1 MLTTELEIIDTLKNS
16 DCHHLSI
23 LAANPQNELFRATYE
38 QGKVAYKNQGNYIF
52 TIGGILAKKENKL
65 NVYRE
70 FSSFAKAKNKRIV
83 ALHSTLDDLEILQ
96 QYNYSINQLGS
107 SYSIDIRQFSFT
119 GKNHATMRNK
129 INKARRK
136 GLIVQEIRNHEQ
148 FISLRDSLEE
158 IDAEWLANKA
168 AKELAFMV
176 IDKSIVDFPSENYR
190 LFVARCEENILA
202 YILYTRSYGEYKGW
216 VHDLSR
222 QRNNA
227 PMGTL
232 PLINIEAIE
241 EFKKTEEKYLN
252 FGFTPLADLSQEW
265 EITGKESKIFSRI
278 ARFLQK
284 HGNAIYPS
292 QGQRQYKMSWR
303 PNIIK
308 PEYIA
313 FQGGFKIGALLAFLK
328 ITNSF

>member
-1 MLTTELEIIDTLKNS
+1 MLATESGIIDTLKNS
-16 DCHHLSI
+16 DCHHLSF
-23 LAANPQNELFRATYE
+23 LAANPQTELFRATNK
-38 QGKVAYKNQGNYIF
+38 QGQVAYKNQGNYIF
-52 TIGGILAKKENKL
+52 TIGGILAKKEYKL

-70 FSSFAKAKNKRIV
+70 FSTFAQAKNKKIV

-96 QYNYSINQLGS
+96 QYDYSINQLGS
-107 SYSIDIRQFSFT
+107 SYSIELRQFSFT
-119 GKNHATMRNK
+119 GKKHAAMRNK

-136 GLIVQEIRNHEQ
+136 GLIVEEITNHQQ
-148 FISLRDSLEE
+148 FISLRDKLDE
-158 IDAEWLANKA
+158 IDAEWLANKS
-168 AKELAFMV
+168 AKELTFMV
-176 IDKSIVDFPSENYR
+176 TDKSSVNFPSESYR
-190 LFVARCEENILA
+190 LFVARHEENILA

-222 QRNNA
+222 QRKNA

-241 EFKKTEEKYLN
+241 QFKKTEEEYLN
-252 FGFTPLADLSQEW
+252 FGFTPLADLNQEW
-265 EITGKESKIFSRI
+265 EITGKQSKIFRRI

-284 HGNAIYPS
+284 YGNAIYPS
-292 QGQRQYKMSWR
+292 KGQRQYKMSWR

-313 FQGGFKIGALLAFLK
+313 FQGGFKIEALFAFLK
-328 ITNSF
+328 ITNSL